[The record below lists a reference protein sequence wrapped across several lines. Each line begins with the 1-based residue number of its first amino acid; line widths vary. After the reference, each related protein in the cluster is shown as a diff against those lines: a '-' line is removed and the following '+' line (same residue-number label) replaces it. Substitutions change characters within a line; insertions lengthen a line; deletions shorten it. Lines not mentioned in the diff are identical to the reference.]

1 MSRTWA
7 AGNPTRGVGILLV
20 ALQQFRSMTAS
31 QWGSSQLPQ
40 VSSATTSRAEITT
53 FFVVVVQYP
62 RSSKIPVQILQNK
75 LSKNS
80 C

>member
-40 VSSATTSRAEITT
+40 VSSVITLRAEIST
-53 FFVVVVQYP
+53 FFVVVQYP

>member
-20 ALQQFRSMTAS
+20 ALQQFQSVTAS

-40 VSSATTSRAEITT
+40 VSSAITLRAEIST
-53 FFVVVVQYP
+53 FFFVVQYP

>member
-40 VSSATTSRAEITT
+40 VSSAITLRAEFST
-53 FFVVVVQYP
+53 FFVVVQYP

>member
-20 ALQQFRSMTAS
+20 ALQQFQSVTAS

-40 VSSATTSRAEITT
+40 VSSATTSRAEIST
-53 FFVVVVQYP
+53 FVVVQYP